1 MGTFDLEAEIRG
13 KYEAIKGVLNERARR
28 LWTATE
34 ARAIGRGGQSI
45 VARATGSS
53 HKTIFLGLREL
64 ESGRAAQEPERV
76 RKRGG
81 GRKPLTE
88 HDPELL
94 AALEALVEP
103 TMRGDP
109 SSNLR
114 WTCKSV
120 RRLAEELSTQGHA
133 VGYHKVAQL
142 LRELG
147 FSLQANRKTAEGTD
161 HPDRDAQ
168 FRFINARVEEFQRK
182 AQPVISVDTKKKEL
196 SGNFKNSGR
205 EWQPKKTPERV
216 NIHDFAD
223 EQLGKAIPYGVYDQ
237 TDNSG
242 WVSVGI
248 DHDTAEFATA
258 TIERWWKE
266 MGQQR
271 YPQATELLI
280 TADCGG
286 SNGHRARL
294 WKLSL
299 QRLADTTRLKISVS
313 HFPPGTSKWNKIEH
327 RMFSH
332 ITMNWRARPLQ
343 SREVVVNLI
352 ASTTTRKGLKIRAD
366 LDEATYPVGR
376 KVSDKQLASVNLSRH
391 QFHGDWNYSIAPK
404 ISS

>member
-1 MGTFDLEAEIRG
+1 M
-13 KYEAIKGVLNERARR
+13 LNERARR
-28 LWTATE
+28 LWAATE
-34 ARAIGRGGQSI
+34 ARAMGRGGQGI

-64 ESGRAAQEPERV
+64 ENGRAAQEPERA

-88 HDPELL
+88 HEPDLL
-94 AALEALVEP
+94 SALEALVEP
-103 TMRGDP
+103 TTRGDP
-109 SSNLR
+109 SSNLG

-120 RRLAEELSTQGHA
+120 RRLAEELTTQGHA

-142 LRELG
+142 LSELG

-168 FRFINARVEEFQRK
+168 FRFINDRVEEFQRK

-196 SGNFKNSGR
+196 IGTFKNSGR
-205 EWQPKKTPERV
+205 EWQPKNTPERV
-216 NIHDFAD
+216 NVHDFAD
-223 EQLGKAIPYGVYDQ
+223 TQLGKAIPYGVYDQ

-271 YPQATELLI
+271 YPQATELLL

-294 WKLSL
+294 WQLSL
-299 QRLADTTRLKISVS
+299 QRLADTTKLKISVS

-332 ITMNWRARPLQ
+332 ITLNWRARPLQ

-404 ISS
+404 VSS

>member
-1 MGTFDLEAEIRG
+1 MGTRDREAEIRA
-13 KYEAIKGVLNERARR
+13 KYGASKGVLNERARR
-28 LWTATE
+28 LWAATE
-34 ARAIGRGGQSI
+34 ARAMGRGGQRS
-45 VARATGSS
+45 VARAPGSA
-53 HKTIFLGLREL
+53 HKTIWLGLREL
-64 ESGRAAQEPERV
+64 ESGRAGQEPDRG

-88 HDPELL
+88 HDPALRSAL
-94 AALEALVEP
+94 AALVEP
-103 TMRGDP
+103 TTRGEP

-120 RRLAEELSTQGHA
+120 RRLAEEVTTHGHA

-147 FSLQANRKTAEGTD
+147 FSLQAKRKTAEGTN

-196 SGNFKNSGR
+196 MGNFKNSGR
-205 EWQPKKTPERV
+205 EWQPKTTPERV
-216 NIHDFAD
+216 NVQDFAD
-223 EQLGKAIPYGVYDQ
+223 EQLGKAIPYGVDDQ
-237 TDNSG
+237 TDNNG
-242 WVSVGI
+242 WVSGGI
-248 DHDTAEFATA
+248 DHDTAEFAGA
-258 TIERWWKE
+258 TSERWWQE

-271 YPQATELLI
+271 YPQATALLL

-299 QRLADTTRLKISVS
+299 QRLADTTKLKISVS

-327 RMFSH
+327 RMCSH
-332 ITMNWRARPLQ
+332 ITLNWRARPLQ
-343 SREVVVNLI
+343 SREVVVKLI

-404 ISS
+404 VSS

>member
-1 MGTFDLEAEIRG
+1 
-13 KYEAIKGVLNERARR
+13 
-28 LWTATE
+28 
-34 ARAIGRGGQSI
+34 
-45 VARATGSS
+45 
-53 HKTIFLGLREL
+53 
-64 ESGRAAQEPERV
+64 
-76 RKRGG
+76 
-81 GRKPLTE
+81 
-88 HDPELL
+88 
-94 AALEALVEP
+94 
-103 TMRGDP
+103 
-109 SSNLR
+109 
-114 WTCKSV
+114 
-120 RRLAEELSTQGHA
+120 LAEELTTQGHA

-142 LRELG
+142 LSELG

-168 FRFINARVEEFQRK
+168 FRFINDRVEEFQRK

-196 SGNFKNSGR
+196 IGPFKNSGR
-205 EWQPKKTPERV
+205 EWQPKNTPDRV
-216 NIHDFAD
+216 NVHDFAD
-223 EQLGKAIPYGVYDQ
+223 TQLGKAIPYGVYDQ

-271 YPQATELLI
+271 YPQATELLL
-280 TADCGG
+280 TADGGG

-294 WKLSL
+294 WQLSL
-299 QRLADTTRLKISVS
+299 QRLADTTKLKISVS

-332 ITMNWRARPLQ
+332 ITLNWRARPLQ

-366 LDEATYPVGR
+366 LDEATYPVGL

-404 ISS
+404 VSS